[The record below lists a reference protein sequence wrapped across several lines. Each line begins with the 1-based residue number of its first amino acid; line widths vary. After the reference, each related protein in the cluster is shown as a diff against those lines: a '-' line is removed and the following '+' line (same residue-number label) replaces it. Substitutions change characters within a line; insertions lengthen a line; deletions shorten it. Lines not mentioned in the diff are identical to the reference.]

1 MKLTITQKMISI
13 ASLSATGVAC
23 SIAAIVQCSIL
34 ILNQALTQELSALL
48 ICLVLCLMSTLM
60 SCLLCRNILSSID
73 TLLICA
79 RQLTAGNLSSRIMD
93 SGKQHDELG
102 ELSRQFNLLAAS
114 IEKKDRAQRKW
125 LTDTSHELR
134 TPLAILRAQIEALQ
148 DGVQEANEQT
158 LAVLHKEVLWLS
170 HLMDIVHESGK
181 AEQKEFGAGKSEQKQ
196 SGAEAQRIR
205 SKVIVPEQVGTIEQ
219 GESVLGGLRMIMRSH
234 SGGNSGNG

>member
-1 MKLTITQKMISI
+1 
-13 ASLSATGVAC
+13 
-23 SIAAIVQCSIL
+23 
-34 ILNQALTQELSALL
+34 
-48 ICLVLCLMSTLM
+48 M